1 MEKYGIFIRKRFL
14 LREKFWA
21 SRERENFLTFLLKY
35 IITVEI
41 IFESSNS
48 RPYRNHDSFLLFHL
62 LGSYILIKVSY

>member
-1 MEKYGIFIRKRFL
+1 MRKRFL

-21 SRERENFLTFLLKY
+21 GREKANFLAFLLKC

-41 IFESSNS
+41 ILESSNS

-62 LGSYILIKVSY
+62 PDSYILIKISY